1 MKPISKLQQLNKMKR
16 LATTLLIFVTS
27 LFIFARMQGD
37 MGSWAWV
44 VAFTEAAMIGA
55 LADWFAVVALF
66 KRPLG
71 LPIPHTA
78 IIPQNKV
85 RIAENLAVFVRDK
98 FLATDTLLEKIR
110 SFDPAQKIAS
120 WLSVRSNSEIL
131 TDKILEMLVNGLDFI
146 DDERVQSA
154 LRNAIQTNVQQMDMG
169 KTLGNLLGILTQDN
183 RHQQL
188 LNEALK
194 KLAAALDDP
203 ETQKTLAGMIIEVS
217 GREYPSLLQML
228 GMVANTDEFS
238 LKIASSLV
246 ASINRWLH
254 DIGDDASHPRRK
266 QFDDVVEEFLE
277 RMKNDPAFHQK
288 INSWKEM
295 LLASPEATQYINGLW
310 AQLKQWL
317 RDDIVKNNS
326 SLRKKIA
333 DGTTKMGLWL
343 VENPSLRDSIN
354 DHMAEAAR
362 SLAIDLR
369 ETIAHHIANTVKQ
382 WDDSELVHELETSVG
397 SDLQYIR
404 INGTI
409 VGGLIG
415 LALHALAMLVPVF
428 D

>member
-1 MKPISKLQQLNKMKR
+1 MKSTNNLQQLNKMKR
-16 LATTLLIFVTS
+16 LATALLVLVTS
-27 LFIFARMQGD
+27 LFIFARMQRE
-37 MGSWAWV
+37 MGPWAWIA
-44 VAFTEAAMIGA
+44 AFAEAAMIGA

-120 WLSVRSNSEIL
+120 WLSIRSNSEIL
-131 TDKILEMLVNGLDFI
+131 TDKILAMLLKGLDFI
-146 DDERVQSA
+146 DDERVQTA
-154 LRNAIQTNVQQMDMG
+154 LRSAVQTNVQQMDLG
-169 KTLGNLLGILTQDN
+169 KTLGNLLSILTQDN

-194 KLAAALDDP
+194 KIATALEDP

-217 GREYPSLLQML
+217 GREYPNLLQML
-228 GMVANTDEFS
+228 GMVTNTDEFS

-277 RMKNDPAFHQK
+277 SMKNDPAFHQK

-317 RDDIVKNNS
+317 RDDIARDNS
-326 SLRKKIA
+326 SLREKIA
-333 DGTTKMGLWL
+333 DSTTQMGLWL

-354 DHMAEAAR
+354 DHMADAAR

-382 WDDSELVHELETSVG
+382 WEDRELVHELEMSVG

-404 INGTI
+404 INGTV

-415 LALHALAMLVPVF
+415 IVLHALAMLVPAL
-428 D
+428 

>member
-1 MKPISKLQQLNKMKR
+1 MKSINKLQQLNKMKR
-16 LATTLLIFVTS
+16 LATTLLVLVTS
-27 LFIFARMQGD
+27 LFIFARMQRD
-37 MGSWAWV
+37 MGPWAWV
-44 VAFTEAAMIGA
+44 AAFAEAAMIGA

-120 WLSVRSNSEIL
+120 WLSIRSNSEIL
-131 TDKILEMLVNGLDFI
+131 TDKILAMLVNGLDFI
-146 DDERVQSA
+146 DDERVQTA
-154 LRNAIQTNVQQMDMG
+154 LRNAVQSNVRQLDLG
-169 KTLGNLLGILTQDN
+169 KSLGNLLGILTQDD

-194 KLAAALDDP
+194 KLASALDDP
-203 ETQKTLAGMIIEVS
+203 ETQKTLAGMILEVS

-228 GMVANTDEFS
+228 GMVTNTDEFS

-254 DIGDDASHPRRK
+254 DIGDDPSHPRRK

-288 INSWKEM
+288 INNWKEM
-295 LLASPEATQYINGLW
+295 LLASPEATHYINGLW

-317 RDDIVKNNS
+317 RDDIDKDNS
-326 SLRKKIA
+326 SLREKIA
-333 DGTTKMGLWL
+333 DGTTQMGLWL

-354 DHMAEAAR
+354 DHMADAAR

-382 WDDSELVHELETSVG
+382 WEDSELVHELEMSVG

-404 INGTI
+404 INGTV

-415 LALHALAMLVPVF
+415 IALHALAMLVPTL
-428 D
+428 

>member
-1 MKPISKLQQLNKMKR
+1 MKSTNNLQQLNKMKR
-16 LATTLLIFVTS
+16 LATALLVLVTS
-27 LFIFARMQGD
+27 LFIFARMQRE
-37 MGSWAWV
+37 MGPWAWIA
-44 VAFTEAAMIGA
+44 AFAEAAMIGA

-120 WLSVRSNSEIL
+120 WLSIRSNSEIL
-131 TDKILEMLVNGLDFI
+131 TDKILAMLLKGLDFI
-146 DDERVQSA
+146 DDERVQTA
-154 LRNAIQTNVQQMDMG
+154 LRSAVQTNVQQMDLG
-169 KTLGNLLGILTQDN
+169 KTLGNLLSILTQDN

-194 KLAAALDDP
+194 KIATALDDP

-217 GREYPSLLQML
+217 GREYPNLLQML
-228 GMVANTDEFS
+228 GMVTNTDEFS

-277 RMKNDPAFHQK
+277 SMKNDPAFHQK

-317 RDDIVKNNS
+317 RDDIARDNS
-326 SLRKKIA
+326 SLREKIA
-333 DGTTKMGLWL
+333 DSTTQMGLWL

-354 DHMAEAAR
+354 DHMADAAR

-382 WDDSELVHELETSVG
+382 WEDRELVHELEMSVG

-404 INGTI
+404 INGTV

-415 LALHALAMLVPVF
+415 IVLHALAMLVPAL
-428 D
+428 

>member
-1 MKPISKLQQLNKMKR
+1 MKPINKLQQLNKMKR
-16 LATTLLIFVTS
+16 LATALLILVTG
-27 LFIFARMQGD
+27 LFIFARMQRDLGLW
-37 MGSWAWV
+37 SW
-44 VAFTEAAMIGA
+44 VAAFAEAAMIGA

-66 KRPLG
+66 KHPLG

-78 IIPQNKV
+78 IIPRNKV
-85 RIAENLAVFVRDK
+85 RIADNLAVFVRDK
-98 FLATDTLLEKIR
+98 FLATESLLEKIR
-110 SFDPAQKIAS
+110 LFDPAQKIAS

-131 TDKILEMLVNGLDFI
+131 TDKILAMLLNGLDFI
-146 DDERVQSA
+146 DDERVQVA
-154 LRNAIQTNVQQMDMG
+154 LHDAIKSNAQQLNLG
-169 KTLGNLLGILTQDN
+169 KILGNLIGILTQDN
-183 RHQQL
+183 RHQLL

-194 KLAAALDDP
+194 KLAIALDDA
-203 ETQKTLAGMIIEVS
+203 ETQKTLAGMIIEVA

-254 DIGDDASHPRRK
+254 DIGDDPSHPRRK

-277 RMKNDPAFHQK
+277 RMKNDPILHQK
-288 INSWKEM
+288 INTWKDM

-310 AQLKQWL
+310 NQLKQWL
-317 RDDIVKNNS
+317 RDDIAKNNS
-326 SLRKKIA
+326 ALREKIA

-354 DHMAEAAR
+354 DHMADAAR

-404 INGTI
+404 INGTV

-415 LALHALAMLVPVF
+415 ILLHALAMLVPML
-428 D
+428 